1 MRARILAVLL
11 ATACGHA
18 AAVQVPTPANPQ
30 GAVAPTAAAPAAP
43 AAPDAVVATPAQQ
56 ARPIGP
62 AVAPPLAL
70 LAGLMPLRST
80 GVEQFRSAH
89 PTYDGRGVLIAI
101 LDSGIDPGVQ
111 GLVITSTGGPKL
123 LDLRDFSGEGHIALR
138 PVSPTA
144 DGAVEVGGRLL
155 RGASRIGRLAA
166 GTAWYAGTFRELP
179 LGPLPAADVNGN
191 GTNTDAFPLVV
202 VRASDGWVVF
212 FDSNL
217 NGSFE
222 DEQPLHDYRQGR
234 ETIALGRQPL
244 TLAANFSDS
253 SGVPNLDL
261 YFDTEGHGTHVA
273 GIAAGHWLFGVAG
286 FDGVAPGAQ
295 VIGLKIAN
303 DSRGAITVSGSMQ
316 RAMQYAA
323 RFASERGLPLV
334 MNLSFGVGNE
344 QEGHAAIDSIVNA
357 FLLAHPGVVLAVSA
371 GNDGP
376 GLSTVAL
383 PGSADLAL
391 SVGALE
397 PGAFTRPP
405 QAAPPPP
412 DRMGWWSSRGG
423 DLAKPDV
430 VAPGEAFSAV
440 PRWNLGDEIKSG
452 TSMAAPQM
460 AGFVACLLSAMT
472 QEGRPVVAADV
483 MQAVRTSAV
492 PLAGWSAVEQG
503 AGVPR
508 LEAAYRWLVAG
519 HQGSRYIVRTAGGA
533 PAALRRN
540 GFAGAGDTSDVFT
553 VMHADGLRA
562 AQFLLTSDAPWL
574 TVPPVITSQ
583 AHSTAIRV
591 TYRPNTL
598 LAPGVYVGTVTGR
611 SPTDSLAGERF
622 RLVSTVIIPSDLS
635 RPLIDTARVL
645 GPGAVRRYFVRIPDG
660 TSFTYNV
667 SVADMDDGVLVQL
680 FDPDGRP
687 ETASED
693 SIVLVGFGKSRSS
706 TVIVP
711 AEDVRPGVYELDL
724 INQGTTRSTVSVRAQ
739 QASVA
744 LAPRSDGTIEMTNV
758 GEGTASLNALA
769 SLAGAER
776 RVDIAGRGAPAESV
790 WVRVPEWAT
799 RADVLV
805 EMPRPQWQLFT
816 DFGLSV
822 YDSSGQQIKAAPLNY
837 ARGRAAFD
845 LPAALAGHAALIELF
860 PAFARSDSAPS
871 WQGSVRVRFFTDSL
885 EPVGPPQT
893 VTVVAGGRGLLPS
906 MTVPAMA
913 LPDGFVPLI
922 EWQLSPAGDGRGAVA
937 VEYQEARRP

>member
-1 MRARILAVLL
+1 MRARILLFLL
-11 ATACGHA
+11 TTACSHA
-18 AAVQVPTPANPQ
+18 AAVQVPTPST
-30 GAVAPTAAAPAAP
+30 APSAAAPNAATP
-43 AAPDAVVATPAQQ
+43 AAPDAVRAAPIQA
-56 ARPIGP
+56 ARPTGP
-62 AVAPPLAL
+62 AVPPPLAL

-80 GVEQFRSAH
+80 GVEQFRVAH

-138 PVSPTA
+138 PISPTA
-144 DGAVEVGGRLL
+144 DGAVEVGGRVL

-166 GTAWYAGTFRELP
+166 GATWYGGVFRELP
-179 LGPLPAADVNGN
+179 LGPAPAADVNGN

-253 SGVPNLDL
+253 SGVPSLDL
-261 YFDTEGHGTHVA
+261 YFDTYAHGTHVA

-303 DSRGAITVSGSMQ
+303 DARGAITVSGSIQ

-323 RFASERGLPLV
+323 RFATERGLPLV

-357 FLLAHPGVVLAVSA
+357 FLLAHPKVVLAVSA

-376 GLSTVAL
+376 GLSTVSF

-397 PGAFTRPP
+397 PGSFTRPP
-405 QAAPPPP
+405 QAGPPPP
-412 DRMGWWSSRGG
+412 DRMGWWSARGG

-430 VAPGEAFSAV
+430 LAPGEAFSTV

-460 AGFVACLLSAMT
+460 AGFMACLLSAMA
-472 QEGRPVVAADV
+472 QEGRPVLAADL
-483 MQAVRTSAV
+483 MQAVRTTAV
-492 PLAGWSAVEQG
+492 PIPGWNAIEQG

-519 HQGSRYIVRTAGGA
+519 HQGSRYIVRTASGA

-540 GFAGAGDTSDVFT
+540 GFVGVGDTTDVFT
-553 VMHADGLRA
+553 VTHADGLRA

-574 TVPPVITSQ
+574 TVPPVVTSQ
-583 AHSTAIRV
+583 ARSAAIRV
-591 TYRPNTL
+591 TYRPNLL
-598 LAPGVYVGTVTGR
+598 LAPGVYVGTVSGR

-622 RLVSTVIIPSDLS
+622 RLVSTVIVPSDLS
-635 RPLIDTARVL
+635 RPLVDTARVL
-645 GPGAVRRYFVRIPDG
+645 GPGAVRRYFLRIPAA
-660 TSFTYNV
+660 TSFSYSV
-667 SVADMDDGVLVQL
+667 SVADPEDGALVQL
-680 FDPDGRP
+680 YDPDGRP
-687 ETASED
+687 ATASPD
-693 SIVLVGFGKSRSS
+693 SIVLVFGKASS
-706 TVIVP
+706 ATVLVP
-711 AEDVRPGVYELDL
+711 AEDVRAGVYELD
-724 INQGTTRSTVSVRAQ
+724 IVNQGTTRATVSVRAQ
-739 QASVA
+739 QAPVA
-744 LAPRSDGTIEMTNV
+744 LTPRTDGTIEVTNV
-758 GEGTASLNALA
+758 GDGTATLNALP

-776 RVDIAGRGAPAESV
+776 RVDVAGRGAPAESM
-790 WVRVPEWAT
+790 WVSVPQWAA

-805 EMPRPQWQLFT
+805 EMPRPQWELFT

-822 YDSSGQQIKAAPLNY
+822 YDSSSQQVNAAPLNY
-837 ARGRAAFD
+837 ARGRAAFEV
-845 LPAALAGHAALIELF
+845 PVALAGHAALIELF
-860 PAFARSDSAPS
+860 PAFARSDSAPP
-871 WQGSVRVRFFTDSL
+871 WQASVRVRFYTDSL
-885 EPVGPPQT
+885 EAVGAPQT
-893 VTVVAGGRGLLPS
+893 LTVVAGGRSVLPAVS
-906 MTVPAMA
+906 VPAMT
-913 LPDGFVPLI
+913 LPDGFLPLVA
-922 EWQLSPAGDGRGAVA
+922 WRLSPSGDGRGATA
-937 VEYQEARRP
+937 LGYQEAQRP